1 MTPKWQLFYYF
12 LLVPVPKFP
21 GRKGEGKII
30 GSFPPFPNHRGDK
43 DTQKI
48 IQADIPPGHLVDLEQ
63 NKRADL
69 HRHKERQDKKKKR
82 NFFQAVGCRRLFIM
96 RFTTVLSFRC

>member
-30 GSFPPFPNHRGDK
+30 GSCPPFPNHRGRK
-43 DTQKI
+43 DAQQI
-48 IQADIPPGHLVDLEQ
+48 IHPDIPPGHLVDPED
-63 NKRADL
+63 KEEPDL
-69 HRHKERQDKKKKR
+69 HDHKERQDRKKKR
-82 NFFQAVGCRRLFIM
+82 NFFQVVGCSTFFKRLIIGNIENK
-96 RFTTVLSFRC
+96 